1 MSVPDTVTTKDMTGK
16 YVINKKL
23 SDSSNSTLKM
33 QNVGFIVRQAAQY
46 STIIVELKQ
55 YTDDKGT
62 MHLKQV
68 QTSLGGITNSEERQ
82 INGEWGEADNAIW
95 GKVKGWTRFRKVS
108 EIEDPFQKEGWEQAC
123 IDGEVI
129 EAYNES
135 MTDSWNSLVV
145 YGFAVIDGVRR
156 HVRRIV
162 SKKGKQVEKIRMVYD
177 WQP

>member
-95 GKVKGWTRFRKVS
+95 GKVKGWTRYAFTQPML
-108 EIEDPFQKEGWEQAC
+108 DDC
-123 IDGEVI
+123 I
-129 EAYNES
+129 
-135 MTDSWNSLVV
+135 
-145 YGFAVIDGVRR
+145 F
-156 HVRRIV
+156 
-162 SKKGKQVEKIRMVYD
+162 
-177 WQP
+177 